1 MTDEEQQKIQA
12 RYLKGISTQ
21 DLAMQFNQPE
31 EVIEMVLRN
40 KEIYIVH
47 KQPPKPAYWRGKK
60 SKKR

>member
-40 KEIYIVH
+40 KEIYIVP